1 MSKKPKLS
9 LSKRNSWNLSKT
21 TTFCKRPRH
30 VLELTVPSDF
40 LLFLIFCKRPLDVLF
55 DFYVRCVHH
64 ATVNNMELHGSSC
77 GSNFLVSDQLPSV
90 TTKSSHFWVRSWFDS
105 IRKFTY
111 LNSVKQ
117 KLKTRDFL

>member
-30 VLELTVPSDF
+30 VLELTAPSDF

-55 DFYVRCVHH
+55 DFYVRRVH
-64 ATVNNMELHGSSC
+64 ATGDKMELHGSSC
-77 GSNFLVSDQLPSV
+77 GSFLVSDYLP
-90 TTKSSHFWVRSWFDS
+90 
-105 IRKFTY
+105 
-111 LNSVKQ
+111 
-117 KLKTRDFL
+117 